1 MTTATPH
8 PHTPVGALD
17 RSTGAALPAA
27 SRILRVVRLQFIN
40 RYTFLWVPLLITGA
54 AVLISLAVYGMI
66 GSDRPMY
73 GGAGQAP
80 LWYYLAVGI
89 QAMSLTFPFSQ
100 AMSLT
105 RREFFLGTA
114 LAAAVSASALAAFYV
129 LLGFVEQATNGYG
142 LNGYISLLPWV
153 WAGGWAGA
161 AALVFTLTMFF
172 FFAGF
177 WAATLYRRSGTMAVT
192 LALIGLAAALLAVVF
207 VITRM
212 EAWPRVLE
220 TFGTMGPFGAAGI
233 LACAALVTG
242 AGSWL
247 TLRRA
252 MH

>member
-1 MTTATPH
+1 MTTATHLTRGPLGSIER
-8 PHTPVGALD
+8 TPGATMA
-17 RSTGAALPAA
+17 TGT
-27 SRILRVVRLQFIN
+27 RILHVVRLQFIN

-54 AVLISLAVYGMI
+54 AVLISLAIYAMV
-66 GSDRPMY
+66 GSDDPMY

-80 LWYYLAVGI
+80 LWYYLAMGV

-100 AMSLT
+100 AMSIT

-114 LAAAVSASALAAFYV
+114 LAAAVSSTALAGFYV
-129 LLGFVEQATNGYG
+129 LLGIVEQATDGYG

-153 WAGGWAGA
+153 WSSGWAGA
-161 AALVFTLTMFF
+161 AALVFMLTMFF

-192 LALIGLAAALLAVVF
+192 LALVGLAVVLLAVVF
-207 VITRM
+207 GITRM

-233 LACAALVTG
+233 LACAALVAA